1 MNWWPSDEVV
11 SAVIDRE
18 GPWPSQSPVSN
29 GPFVP
34 FDVDKYDGLAVVTGH
49 GRNRKGREVLGSDG
63 FQQNEAGTWE
73 HSSGGASGWS
83 RSHRWDVQDGREAL
97 HLRMEGSS
105 ARSPFDAR
113 RKYSFA
119 VFLCGPAVTTV
130 EVNRR
135 HGIRIADVSAGPG
148 WLTVLWTPG
157 DPAAVTAY
165 AADGHQSFFWTSP
178 TEVASGQAPP

>member
-73 HSSGGASGWS
+73 HLSGGGSGWS
-83 RSHRWDVQDGREAL
+83 RRQRWDLQEGREVL

-105 ARSPFDAR
+105 GRSPFDAR
-113 RKYSFA
+113 RKFSFA
-119 VFLCGPAVTTV
+119 AFLCGPAVTTV
-130 EVNRR
+130 EVHRR
-135 HGIRIADVSAGPG
+135 QGIRIADVNAGPG

-157 DPAAVTAY
+157 DPASVTAY
-165 AADGHQSFFWTSP
+165 AADGHQSYFWTSP
-178 TEVASGQAPP
+178 TEAA

>member
-1 MNWWPSDEVV
+1 VPMNWWPSDEVV
-11 SAVIDRE
+11 NAVIDGE

-29 GPFVP
+29 GTFVH
-34 FDVDKYDGLAVVTGH
+34 FDVDKYDGLAVVIGY

-63 FQQNEAGTWE
+63 FEQNEAGTWE

-83 RSHRWDVQDGREAL
+83 RNNRWDLQDGREAL

-113 RKYSFA
+113 RKFSFA

-130 EVNRR
+130 EVERR
-135 HGIRIADVSAGPG
+135 LGIRIADVHAGPG
-148 WLTVLWTPG
+148 WFTVLWTPG

-165 AADGHQSFFWTSP
+165 AADGRQSFFWTSP
-178 TEVASGQAPP
+178 PEAA